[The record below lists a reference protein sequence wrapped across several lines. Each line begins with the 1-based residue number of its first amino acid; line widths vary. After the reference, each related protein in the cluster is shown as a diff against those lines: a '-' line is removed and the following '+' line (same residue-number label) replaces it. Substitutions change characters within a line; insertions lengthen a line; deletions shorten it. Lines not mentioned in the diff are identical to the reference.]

1 MIVKQIYEIL
11 RKEELVNTMEEYSV
25 DWLKRHKSTA
35 SYLLHKKRDL
45 SIGAKIS
52 LLSKIKAKITSIYS
66 NQISLNLNPNLITN
80 LKIAETI
87 IAKDLEKT
95 FNLQI

>member
-1 MIVKQIYEIL
+1 MIVKQIYDIL
-11 RKEELVNTMEEYSV
+11 RKGELVTTMEEYSV

-52 LLSKIKAKITSIYS
+52 LLSKIKGKITSIYS